1 MRRLFARNLLFI
13 IGINLLVKP
22 VWVFLI
28 DRTVQNRVGHAPY
41 GTYSALLNL
50 AIIFQIVLDFGL
62 NSYNTKIISQ
72 EPDQFGRQFPV
83 MLTARLVLMSGYM
96 ALVLGIGFLLGYRGY
111 ALLLLCG
118 VVLLQ
123 ALSILL
129 LFVRSNVAA
138 LQRYRLDGIL
148 SVTDRFLMILVC
160 GFLLL
165 WPATAH
171 RFRIEWF
178 ILAQIGCYAVAVLIG
193 MLVLRRIAHMPQ
205 LLSLHMGSVVRII
218 RKSAPFA
225 LLIFLMAV
233 YMRSDSLL
241 VERLC
246 GKEGGEQAGIYASA
260 YRLLDVGNM
269 FSIMFA
275 GILLPLFARML
286 AERQDVSPIVR
297 LCVNLLLPVSLLVT
311 VTAWVVGKEIMQ
323 LLYHQAGT
331 YDGLVFSWLMTSF
344 PAYSMT
350 YVYSTLL
357 TANGHIPLLNK
368 LAGLGAV
375 FNLAV
380 NFYLIPR
387 EGALG
392 AAFST
397 CMTQWLLALCLI
409 WYGAQKNALPRYP
422 RWIGA
427 HLSYLVLL
435 GISGWILTQS
445 DLSWEQKLG
454 VLVVAGLLL
463 VFVFRFISVKALK
476 ALVINRPGG

>member
-1 MRRLFARNLLFI
+1 MRRFFARNLLFI
-13 IGINLLVKP
+13 IGVNLLVKP
-22 VWVFLI
+22 VWMFLI

-41 GTYSALLNL
+41 GTYYALLNL

-62 NSYNTKIISQ
+62 NNYNSKTISQ

-83 MLTARLVLMSGYM
+83 MLSARLVLMSAYM
-96 ALVLGIGFLLGYRGY
+96 ALVLGLGFVLGYRGN

-160 GFLLL
+160 GFLLW

-171 RFRIEWF
+171 RFKIEWF
-178 ILAQIGCYAVAVLIG
+178 ILAQIGCYTAAVLIG
-193 MLVLRRIAHMPQ
+193 MAILRRIAHMPQ
-205 LLSLHMGSVVRII
+205 LLSLHMGSVFGII

-225 LLIFLMAV
+225 LLIFLMSV

-246 GKEGGEQAGIYASA
+246 GPQGGEQAGIYASA

-269 FSIMFA
+269 FPIMFA
-275 GILLPLFARML
+275 GILLPLFGRML
-286 AERQDVSPIVR
+286 ADGQDVSPIIR

-311 VTAWVVGKEIMQ
+311 VTGWVAGKEIMH
-323 LLYHQAGT
+323 LLYPKAGA
-331 YDGLVFSWLMTSF
+331 YDGLIFSWLMTAF

-357 TANGHIPLLNK
+357 TANGRIPLLNK
-368 LAGLGAV
+368 LAGIGAA
-375 FNLAV
+375 FNVGV
-380 NFYLIPR
+380 NLYLIPR
-387 EGALG
+387 HGALG
-392 AAFST
+392 AAICT
-397 CMTQWLLALCLI
+397 CMTEWLLAVCFI
-409 WYGAQKNALPRYP
+409 WYAAQKNALPRHP

-427 HLSYLVLL
+427 HLAYLGLM
-435 GISGWILTQS
+435 GIAGWSLMQV
-445 DLSWEQKLG
+445 SWPWQQKLAL
-454 VLVVAGLLL
+454 LVTAGLLL
-463 VFVFRFISVKALK
+463 VFVFRFISVGALK
-476 ALVINRPGG
+476 ALLLNRRDG